1 MTVRQILEAK
11 GREVVTVEAAMSV
24 ADAAARLSQRKIGAM
39 VVVDSEGGVLGIL
52 SERDVVRL
60 VVAHGADGLSRQV
73 AETMTSDVVTGRED
87 MTSDEAMGLMT
98 EGRFRHLPICE
109 GGRLVGIISI
119 GDAVKHRLEQA
130 VQEAE
135 EMRSYIHTA

>member
-1 MTVRQILEAK
+1 MSVRQILEAK
-11 GREVVTVEAAMSV
+11 GREVVTVEAGV
-24 ADAAARLSQRKIGAM
+24 TIADAAARLSEKKIGAM
-39 VVVDSEGGVLGIL
+39 VVVGEGESVLGIL

-60 VVAHGADGLSRQV
+60 VVRFGAAALERTVGD
-73 AETMTSDVVTGRED
+73 TMTADIVTGHES
-87 MTSDEAMGLMT
+87 MSLDEAMGLMT
-98 EGRFRHLPICE
+98 RGRFRHLPICDE
-109 GGRLVGIISI
+109 GRLVGIISI